1 MKNSSANKIS
11 LGDIVRI
18 GGRKNPFV
26 VVSSNTF
33 NNISSILYVCPIVED
48 AVMGPLHVK
57 ILGNNGT
64 AGIAICENV
73 LPINPDNMTIKH
85 EDHIPYA
92 QVIEIS
98 DILQGIFE
106 YD

>member
-1 MKNSSANKIS
+1 MKNSSVNKVS
-11 LGDIVRI
+11 LGDIIRI
-18 GGRKNPFV
+18 GGKRNPFV
-26 VVSSNTF
+26 VVSSNVF
-33 NNISSILYVCPIVED
+33 NANASIFYVCPIVND
-48 AVMGPLHVK
+48 AMAGPFHVGVEGK
-57 ILGNNGT
+57 NGT
-64 AGIAICENV
+64 LGVAICENV
-73 LPINPDNMTIKH
+73 LPINPDNMTIKY

>member
-1 MKNSSANKIS
+1 MKSSSANKVS
-11 LGDIVRI
+11 LGDIIRI
-18 GGRKNPFV
+18 GGKRNPFV
-26 VVSSNTF
+26 VVSSNVF
-33 NNISSILYVCPIVED
+33 NANAIIFYVCPIVQD
-48 AVMGPLHVK
+48 AEMGPFHVK
-57 ILGNNGT
+57 IEGKNGT
-64 AGIAICENV
+64 LGIAVCENV
-73 LPINPDNMTIKH
+73 IPINPDSLTIKH